1 MTFEIK
7 RGLNIPITGEPVQQI
22 NEGPVVNQVALIGD
36 DYHGMRPSMLVKEG
50 DKVKLGQPVFAD
62 KKTEG
67 VVYTSPA
74 AGTVQAVN
82 RGEKRKF
89 LSLVIDVEGD
99 AEESFQRFDDLGS
112 VDGESARELLTKS
125 GLWPSFRTRP
135 YNKVPVPASEP
146 SSIFV
151 TAMDTNPLSGD
162 PELVIAKYKEL
173 FVSGLMVISKLTE
186 GKTFVCTRG
195 DSRVPG
201 KEVDNAQFEVFEGP
215 HPAGLPGTHIHLLD
229 PVNPKKTVWFIGY
242 LDVIAIGHLFTTGK
256 LMAERI
262 VSIAGPRVKKP
273 GLIRTRVGA
282 KITQIVEG
290 NVEKPEDSRA
300 ISGSILSGR
309 TSAEP
314 LDFLGRYH
322 TQVTVLE
329 EGNKREFLG
338 WQGPG
343 ANKFSVTNTYLGA
356 ILNRFGGKKFDFN
369 TNLNGGHRGMVPV
382 ETYENVMPLDILP
395 THLLRA
401 LISGDTELA
410 QDLGCLELDE
420 DDLALCTYVC
430 PGKYDFGEI
439 LRRNLTQIEKEG

>member
-22 NEGPVVNQVALIGD
+22 NDAPAATQVALIGD
-36 DYHGMRPSMLVKEG
+36 DYHGMRPSMMVKVG
-50 DKVKLGQPVFAD
+50 DKVKLGQPVFSD

-74 AGTVQAVN
+74 SGTVNSIN

-89 LSLVIDVEGD
+89 LSMVIDVEGND
-99 AEESFQRFDDLGS
+99 EETFESFSDLGA
-112 VDGESARELLTKS
+112 VDGAAARELLTKS

-135 YNKVPVPASEP
+135 YNKVPLPASEP

-151 TAMDTNPLSGD
+151 TAMDTNPLAGD
-162 PELVIAKYKEL
+162 PELIIAQNKEH

-186 GKTFVCTRG
+186 GKTYVCTRG
-195 DSRVPG
+195 DSRVSG
-201 KEVDNAQFEVFEGP
+201 KEVDNVQFEVFEGP

-229 PVNPKKTVWFIGY
+229 PVNPGKTVWFIGFS
-242 LDVIAIGHLFTTGK
+242 DVIAIGHLFSTGK
-256 LMAERI
+256 LMTERV
-262 VSIAGPRVKKP
+262 VSIAGPRVKNP
-273 GLIRTRVGA
+273 GLFRTRLGA
-282 KITQIVEG
+282 KMEEIVEG
-290 NVEKPEDSRA
+290 NIENPEDSRL

-309 TSAEP
+309 TSETP
-314 LDFLGRYH
+314 TDFLGRYH
-322 TQVTVLE
+322 NQVTILE

-343 ANKFSVTNTYLGA
+343 AKKFSVTNIYLGA

-369 TNLNGGHRGMVPV
+369 TNLNGSHRGMVPV
-382 ETYENVMPLDILP
+382 ETYENIMPLDILP

-430 PGKYDFGEI
+430 PGKYDYGQI
-439 LRRNLTQIEKEG
+439 LRENLTQIEKEG